1 MSNEFDVTGHDV
13 AFWVAEEV
21 ISIASVA
28 ISSRQDEKSFF
39 SESYLLMTEMM
50 FKLF

>member
-1 MSNEFDVTGHDV
+1 MSNEFDIASHEV

-39 SESYLLMTEMM
+39 SESYLLMTEMK
-50 FKLF
+50 F